1 MTEVEERRPLP
12 PEALKEQEGALLLA
26 AIPRG
31 ARTVALDEDG
41 KQLTSRAFAERLGR
55 WQDDGIP
62 DVAFLIAG
70 ADGLSEPVRQAA
82 DAILSFGRLTWPHML
97 VRGLLAEPLFRA
109 EGILAGPPARTSDG
123 AGKGVSDLDIPGW
136 PGFY

>member
-12 PEALKEQEGALLLA
+12 PEALKEQEGPLLLA

-62 DVAFLIAG
+62 DVAFLIGG
-70 ADGLSEPVRQAA
+70 ADGPSEPVRQAV
-82 DAILSFGRLTWPHML
+82 DAISRSEGRR
-97 VRGLLAEPLFRA
+97 VGE
-109 EGILAGPPARTSDG
+109 E
-123 AGKGVSDLDIPGW
+123 GVSQC
-136 PGFY
+136 